1 MYGQLIEQAEK
12 YLRSLYEQDNIAE
25 QLMRKLTELMAAGE
39 ANADAACRA
48 MRLSRRTLQRRLR
61 AEKTSFQKV
70 LNEARAVLAVNY
82 LSDERLK
89 SSKSRCC
96 SAIRTSAR
104 SRQLSSP
111 GTTCRRPNTASVF
124 SATSEPFDCSLTDA
138 YSGASILFRYFS
150 FSKGSN
156 RPSSSTSKRID
167 CPGYTPSTTSE
178 SRTITTPF
186 TST

>member
-89 SSKSRCC
+89 SIEVAMLLGYSNISSFTTAFKSWYDMPP
-96 SAIRTSAR
+96 AEY
-104 SRQLSSP
+104 RQRFL
-111 GTTCRRPNTASVF
+111 A
-124 SATSEPFDCSLTDA
+124 
-138 YSGASILFRYFS
+138 
-150 FSKGSN
+150 
-156 RPSSSTSKRID
+156 
-167 CPGYTPSTTSE
+167 
-178 SRTITTPF
+178 
-186 TST
+186 